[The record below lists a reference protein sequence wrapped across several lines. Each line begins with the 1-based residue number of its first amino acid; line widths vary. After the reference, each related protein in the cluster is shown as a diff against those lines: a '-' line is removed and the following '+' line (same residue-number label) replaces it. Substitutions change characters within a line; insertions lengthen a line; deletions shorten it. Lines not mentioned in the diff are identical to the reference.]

1 MVKIGQSVK
10 HKKIIFFSKKKSV
23 KRKKG
28 KKIKSFIWYASYILK
43 KKKQY
48 QVYKLFQCVF
58 LREKVKVSFEKPMQ
72 LSNYK

>member
-1 MVKIGQSVK
+1 MQV
-10 HKKIIFFSKKKSV
+10 IFK
-23 KRKKG
+23 
-28 KKIKSFIWYASYILK
+28 K

>member
-1 MVKIGQSVK
+1 MQV
-10 HKKIIFFSKKKSV
+10 IFK
-23 KRKKG
+23 
-28 KKIKSFIWYASYILK
+28 K

-48 QVYKLFQCVF
+48 HVYKLFLCVF

>member
-28 KKIKSFIWYASYILK
+28 KKIKSFIWYASYI
-43 KKKQY
+43 
-48 QVYKLFQCVF
+48 
-58 LREKVKVSFEKPMQ
+58 
-72 LSNYK
+72 